1 MCRLDFPN
9 TGANAMSKRERIDFT
24 FVRQEADFLT
34 VFAHYDIA
42 TEGQGVQRQALCPFH
57 ADKKPSLKVN
67 LGRKVFNCFGCG
79 ASGNVIEFVRRKE
92 GLDNDEVRAAARK
105 LASICGIALAP
116 PLGQRVR
123 LQKSSADEGSAVEAI
138 KDASDPEPPHHE
150 APDASG
156 EVGAE

>member
-105 LASICGIALAP
+105 LAAICSIPLAP
-116 PLGQRVR
+116 PLGYRAKP
-123 LQKSSADEGSAVEAI
+123 QKPAADEGSG
-138 KDASDPEPPHHE
+138 PETMNDTE
-150 APDASG
+150 SG
-156 EVGAE
+156 